1 MLIKT
6 KLDLPPL
13 RARMLDREH
22 LVEKL
27 SAAAT
32 SRLILITGQAGS
44 GKTSLACQW
53 IRRRELHVLWY
64 SLDKTDNEGDIFFRY
79 LLTAFSNKDKLLA
92 EALRPFLQGRKRL
105 TGEETLPFLIEHV
118 ANLAEQTYLVLDDY
132 HLITSGEIHNALSY
146 LLQHMPPTLHIVL
159 MTRHQPPFS
168 LARLRVSDQMVEIS
182 GLELRFTEKEGERF
196 FSEIM
201 PVGLTAEQMQE
212 LTSYAEGWIG
222 GMQLIGLSLR
232 ERHGLEGLGDIL
244 HRARRLTAEYL
255 IDEIVHVQPERVRDF
270 IRATVLLNR
279 FNADLCTS
287 ITGIEETQEI
297 LDYLQRINLFLIP
310 LDAGHEWYRYHHL
323 FSEAMAARIKIEW
336 PQGAVHVHRKAALWF
351 AQHHFLEDAF
361 QHAFASQ
368 DFQFAADLLEDYL
381 YLFFEGYAI
390 ASVQR
395 WLLRLPQ
402 EVFMQHP
409 LLRLDECSFKILS
422 QELAYVEAVVE
433 DIEGTKEE
441 SSRRYGGFKK
451 TRFHNTLTYLKHTL
465 PYFEDPATVDVDR
478 LKRGTLEVS
487 KNDHL
492 LGGAIELTVAL
503 SQLYKGNL
511 SEAETTLRGIRHVI
525 FLSQSIF
532 RRMLWFK
539 SFADVERGQG
549 HLSRSEA
556 TIKQAFL
563 FLDHHEHHDSPLR
576 FFLYLPLA
584 WISYLRNDLDGA
596 LEHATTSSRYAEQ
609 AGFISEI
616 IGSNFLLSMISL
628 ARGESEKIDLC
639 MGRLQSASSAGASG
653 STALGDAYTALISVM
668 RGDLK
673 FAAQWADRRRPGI
686 EEVFSVRLVF
696 ECLAYTRLLYE
707 QGRYD
712 EALPILEYVRQ
723 KCLIRN
729 MRDALLQVD
738 LLYCA
743 TLNALGDRDQA
754 RSVMEQALTF
764 SETEGYVRPFADCW
778 PLVSPMLTSMA
789 RSFSLRKDLPHL
801 ATILNACGSAEG
813 LTSISKRMS
822 GNGTAGLTRR
832 EMEILKLIAAGYR
845 KREIA
850 EMAFISLDTV
860 KTHTRHIFEKLEAR
874 TKIEAIRRAREVNLL
889 E

>member
-1 MLIKT
+1 
-6 KLDLPPL
+6 
-13 RARMLDREH
+13 MLDREH

-53 IRRRELHVLWY
+53 IQRVGLHVLWY
-64 SLDKTDNEGDIFFRY
+64 TLDKTDNEGDIFFRY
-79 LLTAFSNKDKLLA
+79 LLTSFSSKDKLLA

-105 TGEETLPFLIEHV
+105 TGKETLPFLIEHI

-132 HLITSGEIHNALSY
+132 HLITSGEIHDALSY
-146 LLQHMPPTLHIVL
+146 LIQHMPSALHVVL
-159 MTRHQPPFS
+159 ITRHQPPFS
-168 LARLRVSDQMVEIS
+168 LARLRVSDQMIEIS
-182 GLELRFTEKEGERF
+182 GPELKFTEEEGERF

-201 PVGLTAEQMQE
+201 PVDLTAKQMQE

-232 ERHGLEGLGDIL
+232 QRQGVEGLGDIL
-244 HRARRLTAEYL
+244 NRAHRLAAEYL
-255 IDEIVHVQPERVRDF
+255 IDEIVHVQSERVRDF

-279 FNADLCTS
+279 FNADICAS
-287 ITGIEETQEI
+287 ITGLEGAQEI
-297 LDYLQRINLFLIP
+297 LDHLQRINLFLIP

-323 FSEAMAARIKIEW
+323 FSEAISARIKIEW
-336 PQGAVHVHRKAALWF
+336 AQGAVQVHCKAALWF
-351 AQHHFLEDAF
+351 AQHNFLEDAF
-361 QHAFASQ
+361 QHAFASG
-368 DFQFAADLLEDYL
+368 DTNFAADLLEDYL
-381 YLFFEGYAI
+381 YLCFEGYSI

-395 WLLRLPQ
+395 WLSRLPQ

-441 SSRRYGGFKK
+441 SSRRYEGFKK

-478 LKRGTLEVS
+478 LKRGALEVS

-511 SEAETTLRGIRHVI
+511 SEAEATLKGIQHVI
-525 FLSQSIF
+525 FLSKSIF

-539 SFADVERGQG
+539 SFADVERWQG

-563 FLDHHEHHDSPLR
+563 YLDNHEHHDSLLR

-584 WISYLRNDLDGA
+584 WISYLRNDLDKA
-596 LEHATTSSRYAEQ
+596 LDHATTSSRYAEQ
-609 AGFISEI
+609 AGFISEM
-616 IGSNFLLSMISL
+616 IGSNFLLSMIFL
-628 ARGESEKIDLC
+628 ARGESEKIDICLR
-639 MGRLQSASSAGASG
+639 RLQSASSAAATGCA
-653 STALGDAYTALISVM
+653 ALGDAYTVLVSLM
-668 RGDLK
+668 RGDLR
-673 FAAQWADRRRPGI
+673 FAERWAERRRLGVKD
-686 EEVFSVRLVF
+686 VFSIRLVV
-696 ECLAYTRLLYE
+696 ECLAYTRLLHE

-712 EALPILEYVRQ
+712 EALPILESVRQ
-723 KCLIRN
+723 RCLSRN
-729 MRDALLQVD
+729 MRDALVQAD
-738 LLYCA
+738 LLYSA
-743 TLNALGDRDQA
+743 TLNVLGDRDQA

-764 SETEGYVRPFADCW
+764 SEIEGYVRPFIDCW
-778 PLVSPMLTSMA
+778 PLVSPVLTSMA
-789 RSFSLRKDLPHL
+789 RSISLRQNLPHL
-801 ATILNACGSAEG
+801 AAILNACGCAEG
-813 LTSISKRMS
+813 IISMPTRMP
-822 GNGTAGLTRR
+822 GNRTAGLTRR

-850 EMAFISLDTV
+850 EMAFISPDTV
-860 KTHTRHIFEKLEAR
+860 KTHTRHIFEKLDAR
-874 TKIEAIRRAREVNLL
+874 TKIEAIRRAQEVNLL